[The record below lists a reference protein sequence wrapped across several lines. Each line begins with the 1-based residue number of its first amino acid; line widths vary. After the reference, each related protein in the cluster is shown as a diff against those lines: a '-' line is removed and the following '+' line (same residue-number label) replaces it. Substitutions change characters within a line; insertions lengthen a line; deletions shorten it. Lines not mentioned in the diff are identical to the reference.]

1 MVYNKKGEIFVHRLI
16 NICVGDY
23 VLANEKSDYSGL
35 VGVVREIR
43 TDEDK
48 ETDNE
53 TVDIYVDFQRP
64 LQKQM
69 ITEIEER
76 FYKLSGEMKSFEEI
90 ALDQVIMAPEM
101 LQSLSKVCD
110 ELYTDKLFAVT
121 EKWDLDGE
129 VDFNFTLFTD
139 EKSAKEYM
147 LLTIPQFLKEHELYE
162 EDGESSFDDN
172 CYVYSFETMDSQY
185 YYEILVNPYE
195 VFKPGGGLDE

>member
-1 MVYNKKGEIFVHRLI
+1 MVYNKNGEIFVHRLI
-16 NICVGDY
+16 NVCVGDY
-23 VLANEKSDYSGL
+23 AL
-35 VGVVREIR
+35 
-43 TDEDK
+43 K

-76 FYKLSGEMKSFEEI
+76 FYKLSGEMKSFEEL

-162 EDGESSFDDN
+162 EDGGSNFDDN
-172 CYVYSFETMDSQY
+172 RYVYSFETMDSLY
-185 YYEILVNPYE
+185 YYEITVSSYE

>member
-1 MVYNKKGEIFVHRLI
+1 MIYSKQGEIFVHRLI
-16 NICVGDY
+16 NVCVGDY

-76 FYKLSGEMKSFEEI
+76 FCKLSGEMKPFDEI

-110 ELYTDKLFAVT
+110 ELYTDEVFAVT

-129 VDFNFTLFTD
+129 VDFNFTLFID
-139 EKSAKEYM
+139 EKSAKDYM
-147 LLTIPQFLKEHELYE
+147 LLTIPQFLKEHEL
-162 EDGESSFDDN
+162 
-172 CYVYSFETMDSQY
+172 
-185 YYEILVNPYE
+185 
-195 VFKPGGGLDE
+195 